1 MDTNIN
7 DRLERSALGEGRF
20 NPDEQKKYL
29 NTFRERIILTINFED
44 AKKKEVIDNFDP
56 VLSDIEGKYDNIA
69 VKINGNLSDSIS
81 MKYKKIA
88 KDHNIPATII
98 STPLTASRFGVIV
111 HSNIALNA
119 DHFDIYERYTNL
131 LKAKEIIKK
140 KKKEG
145 FLKRLFK

>member
-29 NTFRERIILTINFED
+29 NTFRERIILTIDFED
-44 AKKKEVIDNFDP
+44 AKKKEVIDNFDA
-56 VLSDIEGKYDNIA
+56 VLSDLAGKYENMA
-69 VKINGNLSDSIS
+69 VKINGNLDDNIS
-81 MKYKKIA
+81 TKYAKIA
-88 KDHNIPATII
+88 KTHGIPASII
-98 STPLTASRFGVIV
+98 STSLTASRFGVII
-111 HSNIALNA
+111 HSNTALNA
-119 DHFDIYERYTNL
+119 DHFDIYERYNNL
-131 LKAKEIIKK
+131 LKAKEVIK